1 MWRNTFIAVRW
12 ALVAASIVTGG
23 VSALLWYRSAQV
35 SHDPFMGRVEPAD
48 AAFAHELRLGALMR
62 DSMDVSRLNRKAA
75 LLTAWSIG
83 LSALASIVGA
93 FV

>member
-23 VSALLWYRSAQV
+23 VSALLWYRSARA
-35 SHDPFMGRVEPAD
+35 SHDPFMGRVEPGD
-48 AAFAHELRLGALMR
+48 AAFAQELRLGGLMR
-62 DSMDVSRLNRKAA
+62 DSIDVSKLNRKAA

-83 LSALASIVGA
+83 LNALASAVEV
-93 FV
+93 FS